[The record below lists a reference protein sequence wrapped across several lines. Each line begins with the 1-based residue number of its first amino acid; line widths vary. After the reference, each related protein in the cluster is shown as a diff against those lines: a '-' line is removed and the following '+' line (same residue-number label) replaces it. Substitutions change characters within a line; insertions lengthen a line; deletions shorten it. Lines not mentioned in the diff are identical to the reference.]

1 MSGSGRKT
9 AGKGRG
15 RLKVTKNAICM
26 RIFVEAGRRVYYTVN
41 SAVRTGF
48 FCCIGSYL
56 CEKGVLMYR
65 ISHNEG
71 IFMQKFTLVSHLSGI
86 IPDRDKRREAYH
98 V

>member
-1 MSGSGRKT
+1 MHSKT
-9 AGKGRG
+9 LNIAPKKTNC
-15 RLKVTKNAICM
+15 L

-41 SAVRTGF
+41 SAVRTVF
-48 FCCIGSYL
+48 FCRTGIYL

-65 ISHNEG
+65 ISHKEG